1 MRYKSGSMFISE
13 FCLFLIIAKYDETLH
28 YYAYEIGFETK
39 DIDFTRVTHGW
50 LGLCTQIA

>member
-1 MRYKSGSMFISE
+1 MRYKSGSMFASE
-13 FCLFLIIAKYDETLH
+13 FNLFLIITKYDETLH

>member
-1 MRYKSGSMFISE
+1 MRYKSGSMFVSE
-13 FCLFLIIAKYDETLH
+13 FNLFLIIAKYDETLH

-39 DIDFTRVTHGW
+39 DIEFCHVTHSW

>member
-1 MRYKSGSMFISE
+1 MSYKSGSMFISE
-13 FCLFLIIAKYDETLH
+13 FCLFLIITKYDETLH

-50 LGLCTQIA
+50 LGLCAQIA

>member
-28 YYAYEIGFETK
+28 YYAYEIGFNAK
-39 DIDFTRVTHGW
+39 DIEFCHVTHGW

>member
-1 MRYKSGSMFISE
+1 MRYKSGSVFISE
-13 FCLFLIIAKYDETLH
+13 FNLFLIIAKYDETLH

-39 DIDFTRVTHGW
+39 DIDFTHVTHGW

>member
-28 YYAYEIGFETK
+28 YYAYEIGFDAK
-39 DIDFTRVTHGW
+39 DIEFCRVTHGW
-50 LGLCTQIA
+50 LGLCT